1 MTKLNWTKL
10 ENFRKSSQGNR
21 VSGLADAKFK
31 WRDKITFGKYKGKL
45 LKDIPV
51 DYLRWVRDN
60 STIPDEPSKAGIE
73 LRRRKEEEKKNKVRT
88 YKVL

>member
-21 VSGLADAKFK
+21 VSGLADAKFE

-45 LKDIPV
+45 LKDI
-51 DYLRWVRDN
+51 DDSYLRWVRDK
-60 STIPDEPSKAGIE
+60 SMFSDESSKAGIE
-73 LRRRKEEEKKNKVRT
+73 LRRRKKE
-88 YKVL
+88 YKVKKH